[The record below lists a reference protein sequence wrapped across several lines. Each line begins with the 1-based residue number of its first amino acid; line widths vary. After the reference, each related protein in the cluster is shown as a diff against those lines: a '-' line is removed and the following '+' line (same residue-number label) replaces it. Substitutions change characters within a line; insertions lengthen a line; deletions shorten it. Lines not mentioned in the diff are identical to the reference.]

1 MKPEESE
8 LNADPYSPLAFFL
21 NGIRNGV
28 NKSNAAIKDIVHALE
43 RESSGF
49 ALAYKARNSDFRLV
63 VDAPKNTLD
72 AIANGD
78 IKLTADRTG
87 NTFAQL
93 LDPNGRYG
101 KKLPIKREDFSGG
114 IDPVQA
120 ANAIQLRAIQGQ
132 LEDIAHQIAVIDVR
146 VQEVLEG
153 QQSDRLG
160 LLQSGMRLYLQARE
174 VDDDTLRKLLVSQA
188 LRALSDAEAQL
199 ELKMESDV
207 KYLAN
212 GDYEHE
218 KGKRTKLID
227 ERMDSINSCFPAIH
241 QASIARAAI
250 FCEQGEPKAM
260 AKSLE
265 TYSHFIKTTVGD
277 NAGLLAECDRS
288 DTGTE
293 QGIWRSRAALQLDV
307 SNLSEA
313 LALPEK
319 HLYLKVSDEKDESH
333 EER

>member
-1 MKPEESE
+1 MKPEKSE
-8 LNADPYSPLAFFL
+8 FSADPDSPLAFFR
-21 NGIRNGV
+21 NGIKNSITKG
-28 NKSNAAIKDIVHALE
+28 NTAIKDIVHALE
-43 RESSGF
+43 RESSEF
-49 ALAYKARNSDFRLV
+49 ALAHKTMNNDFRLV

-78 IKLTADRTG
+78 IRLTTDRAG

-93 LDPNGRYG
+93 LDTNGRYG
-101 KKLPIKREDFSGG
+101 KKLPIKREDFSEG

-132 LEDIAHQIAVIDVR
+132 LEDIARQIAVIDVR

-153 QQSDRLG
+153 QQNDRLG

-174 VDDDTLRKLLVSQA
+174 VDDDTLRKLLISQA

-227 ERMDSINSCFPAIH
+227 ERMESINGCFPAIH
-241 QASIARAAI
+241 EASIARAAI

-260 AKSLE
+260 VKALE

-307 SNLSEA
+307 SKLSES

-319 HLYLKVSDEKDESH
+319 HLYLKVTDKKDESH